1 LNRRERTALLFFLLL
16 LVFVNLIFRAFQKKA
31 ETVHYDNH
39 EIQRSFG
46 FVDSLNQS
54 QKIYVHQQASDVP
67 KSNAP
72 KIPFININSADSIA
86 LRKLP
91 GIGVKY
97 SSRMVR
103 YRNMLGGFHTKEQL
117 LEVYGIDSVLFDRI
131 LPYLLIG
138 QQDLRKININTCTE
152 KNLKAHPYISNP
164 VAKLVVKYRE
174 HHGFY
179 QSLDELKSLPLIDE
193 QLFRKIVVYLEI
205 D

>member
-1 LNRRERTALLFFLLL
+1 MFFLLL

-54 QKIYVHQQASDVP
+54 QKIYVHQQTSDVP

>member
-1 LNRRERTALLFFLLL
+1 MNRRERTALLFFLLL

-54 QKIYVHQQASDVP
+54 QKIYVHQQTSDVP

>member
-1 LNRRERTALLFFLLL
+1 MNRRERTALLFFLLL